1 MLTRI
6 PLPLFTV
13 FNMGDPP
20 TITVPKVL
28 TNMTFPNGGKGG
40 GPTWE
45 NSHIFPFFIGERPL
59 CTSAALRLAKFLMRT
74 CIRVIRSITAVNF
87 LSKVMHHNCHIW
99 LKPCLA

>member
-45 NSHIFPFFIGERPL
+45 KFPHFPVFYWGA
-59 CTSAALRLAKFLMRT
+59 SLMYK
-74 CIRVIRSITAVNF
+74 RSFEACQVLN
-87 LSKVMHHNCHIW
+87 
-99 LKPCLA
+99 

>member
-40 GPTWE
+40 GPDLGK
-45 NSHIFPFFIGERPL
+45 IP
-59 CTSAALRLAKFLMRT
+59 KFSR
-74 CIRVIRSITAVNF
+74 F
-87 LSKVMHHNCHIW
+87 LLGSVPYVQAQ
-99 LKPCLA
+99 L